1 MLVKSGGDSGVLRSI
16 LVFLTAF
23 TLIFAAAGPSAAKPR
38 FAALA
43 VDARTGEVLFSSDA
57 DGLRHPAS
65 LTKVM
70 TLYLLFQD
78 LKAKRITLGSK
89 IRFSRKASA
98 QAPSKLGIKP
108 GNAISV
114 DTAIRA
120 LVTKSAND
128 VAVAVA
134 ETLGG
139 SEAAFA
145 NRMTRTARALGMGR
159 TTFRNASGL
168 PHPSQWTSA
177 RDMATLSLRI
187 QRDFPQYY
195 PYFAIKA
202 FAYNGRVMRNHNKLL
217 GRYAGID
224 GIKTGYI
231 RASGFNLTSSAR
243 RGDRRVVGV
252 VLGAPSNG
260 YRNRYMMAML
270 DRAFPKCRNGN
281 GIAMAAGFKG
291 PPVTAEVT
299 TPTETVAMTP
309 RLKPEAPETP
319 EPAIEKPAESVVAK
333 SADDLDAP
341 GEGEDT
347 AEVETEVAAAT
358 PPAQGSAFE
367 TVEAEPDAPAAEPV
381 PAALPFQV
389 KTAATDN
396 AGGRVID
403 ANGKLTWDIQIG
415 AFPSKQAAESKL
427 KAVRKK
433 ASRALS
439 GKPGFTQAVTQGSDT
454 VYRARFTGFTA
465 KTARAACRRI
475 AARGFG
481 CLTLAPQ
488 S

>member
-1 MLVKSGGDSGVLRSI
+1 MSVKSGGDGGVLRS
-16 LVFLTAF
+16 VFALLTAF
-23 TLIFAAAGPSAAKPR
+23 ALLFAVAGPSAAKPR

-78 LKAKRITLGSK
+78 LKAKRITMGSK
-89 IRFSRKASA
+89 IRFSRKAAS

-108 GNAISV
+108 GRVVTV

-145 NRMTRTARALGMGR
+145 NRMTRTARAIGMGR

-168 PHPSQWTSA
+168 PNPSQWTTA

-195 PYFAIKA
+195 PYFALKT
-202 FAYNGRVMRNHNKLL
+202 FAYNGRVMRTHNRLL
-217 GRYAGID
+217 GRYAGVD

-231 RASGFNLTSSAR
+231 RASGYNLTSSAR
-243 RGDRRVVGV
+243 RGDKRVVGV
-252 VLGAPSNG
+252 VLGAPSPG
-260 YRNRYMMAML
+260 YRNRYMMALM

-291 PPVTAEVT
+291 PPVTAEVSK
-299 TPTETVAMTP
+299 PAETAAI
-309 RLKPEAPETP
+309 APETKSVVAETPDP
-319 EPAIEKPAESVVAK
+319 ELEKAAESVVAK
-333 SADDLDAP
+333 TDDDLDT
-341 GEGEDT
+341 GEDT
-347 AEVETEVAAAT
+347 AETEVAAAS
-358 PPAQGSAFE
+358 PPTQGSAFE
-367 TVEAEPDAPAAEPV
+367 TVEAEPEEPAAEPV
-381 PAALPFQV
+381 PEALPFQV
-389 KTAATDN
+389 KAAATDN
-396 AGGRVID
+396 AGGRVIEPS
-403 ANGKLTWDIQIG
+403 GKLSWDIQIG
-415 AFPSKQAAESKL
+415 AFPSKEAAESKL
-427 KAVRKK
+427 KVVRKK
-433 ASRALS
+433 ASRYLA
-439 GKPGFTQAVTQGSDT
+439 GKPGFTQAVSQGNET
-454 VYRARFTGFTA
+454 IYRARFTGFTE
-465 KTARAACRRI
+465 KSARAACRRI
-475 AARGFG
+475 AAKGFG